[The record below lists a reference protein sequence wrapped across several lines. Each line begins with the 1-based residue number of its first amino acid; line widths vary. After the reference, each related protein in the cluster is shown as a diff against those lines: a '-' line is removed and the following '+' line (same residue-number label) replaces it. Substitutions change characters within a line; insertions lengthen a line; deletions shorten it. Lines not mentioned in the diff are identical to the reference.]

1 MSWHK
6 VQLLLKAHG
15 RHWCQCFGEHLCHG
29 GNSRKTEVEP
39 SPPKLCLLITDMGQ
53 ALPKLLQ
60 PVFSPQGSSMWNPKC
75 ALVGSLSNLRW
86 VSHLKNN
93 PVHSVAGHCT
103 SSWWLPFSQMNSRLI
118 HWGREG
124 KEHLLRT
131 CTAFYIHRWFK
142 PYPMGWD
149 LFPQFADKEN
159 QPLMKL
165 NPMAKVRL
173 TTHLIFQPKPVYL
186 ESFWSFPLSQCSANS
201 KPFLSIGNYT
211 SPLHQKNII
220 NG

>member
-1 MSWHK
+1 MCRRQKKIKLFSPCNWKKRSSMFPRGKKDEHDDTWQSRSGTSYSLPWEADEEMSWYK
-6 VQLLLKAHG
+6 AQLLLKAHG

-75 ALVGSLSNLRW
+75 ALVGSLSNLRC

-103 SSWWLPFSQMNSRLI
+103 SSRWLPFSQMNSRLI
-118 HWGREG
+118 HRGREG
-124 KEHLLRT
+124 NEHLLRT

-159 QPLMKL
+159 QP
-165 NPMAKVRL
+165 
-173 TTHLIFQPKPVYL
+173 Q
-186 ESFWSFPLSQCSANS
+186 WS
-201 KPFLSIGNYT
+201 
-211 SPLHQKNII
+211 
-220 NG
+220 